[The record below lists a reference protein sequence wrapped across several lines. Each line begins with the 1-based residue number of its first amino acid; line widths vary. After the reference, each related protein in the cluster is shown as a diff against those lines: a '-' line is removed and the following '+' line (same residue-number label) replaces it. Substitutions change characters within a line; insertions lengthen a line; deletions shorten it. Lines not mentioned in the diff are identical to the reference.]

1 MGWAKVGGIALTGL
15 SALLILRAYKPEWAA
30 FLRIA
35 VTLVSLGLV
44 ISMAATAVGYV
55 TDLTAAT
62 GALDGEAWNILLK
75 SLGLAFLTETA
86 ASVCRDSGEA
96 GLATWV
102 ETAGKLEILLL
113 SFPLIR
119 TVMDTVASLLGAA

>member
-1 MGWAKVGGIALTGL
+1 MGWAKVGGIALAGL
-15 SALLILRAYKPEWAA
+15 SALLILRSYKPEWAA
-30 FLRIA
+30 LLRMA
-35 VTLVSLGLV
+35 VTVASLGLV
-44 ISMAATAVGYV
+44 LSMAGTAVGYV
-55 TDLTAAT
+55 SDLTAAT
-62 GALDGEAWNILLK
+62 GTLEGDPWLILLK

-119 TVMDTVASLLGAA
+119 TVLDTVSALLGAA

>member
-30 FLRIA
+30 FLRMA
-35 VTLVSLGLV
+35 VTVVSLGLV

-62 GALDGEAWNILLK
+62 GALDGEAWTILLK
-75 SLGLAFLTETA
+75 ALGLAFLTETA

-119 TVMDTVASLLGAA
+119 TVLDTVASLLGAA

>member
-15 SALLILRAYKPEWAA
+15 SALLILRSYKPEWAA

-35 VTLVSLGLV
+35 VTVVSLGLV

-62 GALDGEAWNILLK
+62 GALDGEAWTILLK

-113 SFPLIR
+113 AFPLIR
-119 TVMDTVASLLGAA
+119 TVMETVTALLTGG